1 MTAEARGWRRLMP
14 TAGLLLGP
22 GIWAVNMELGQ
33 ILAYPECSGGFRF
46 STVATFLGAGLSLFG
61 AFLSYRASGLR
72 GGQGGLDASLGTVCF
87 LLALVFAFA
96 LLLQGASTLVLT
108 GCER

>member
-1 MTAEARGWRRLMP
+1 MTAAASAWRNLMP
-14 TAGLLLGP
+14 VAGILLGP

-33 ILAYPECSGGFRF
+33 ILAYPECSGGARF
-46 STVATFLGAGLSLFG
+46 STLATFLGAALAMLG

-72 GGQGGLDASLGTVCF
+72 GGKGPSAFLGSVCA
-87 LLALVFAFA
+87 LLGCIFAFA
-96 LLLQGASTLVLT
+96 LLLQGAATLVLT

>member
-1 MTAEARGWRRLMP
+1 MTAASAWRHLMP
-14 TAGLLLGP
+14 VAGILLGP

-46 STVATFLGAGLSLFG
+46 STLATFLGAALALLG
-61 AFLSYRASGLR
+61 AFLSYRASGFR
-72 GGQGGLDASLGTVCF
+72 GGKGGPSAFVGSVCALLGSI
-87 LLALVFAFA
+87 FAFA
-96 LLLQGASTLVLT
+96 LLLQGGATLVLT